1 LGSGRRCLLHR
12 MEPLSR
18 QCTMAA
24 ALPPV
29 LLLASL
35 VVSAA
40 ALSPELAV
48 RSGAER
54 GGIEV
59 RDLLPRPAC
68 RRLAW
73 HCDAHACT
81 LH

>member
-1 LGSGRRCLLHR
+1 LGTGRRCLLHR

-68 RRLAW
+68 RLAW